1 MIQACTSTTA
11 RHWAGVL
18 LTAMVL
24 SCSEADSAALLLL
37 EFRPTDT
44 SVVFITYSCY
54 PGPRGGPEAMV
65 PAVLLS
71 QEWLLGWWLPQKSP
85 LLEGGGRAG
94 EGGVD
99 TARCPLSRI
108 SRRPTPIRGLIPPCA
123 RTRLRCAPTLAQ
135 RQKQAIPADTLGVQ
149 GPGMHGAGLPG
160 IDKVFPLASESG
172 GVGREKNV
180 CVCSRG
186 FCILEMQSRLR
197 AGSRAGM

>member
-1 MIQACTSTTA
+1 MRGTGLGCSLRRWCCLAA
-11 RHWAGVL
+11 RPNRPHCCCSNSGPQ
-18 LTAMVL
+18 TRL
-24 SCSEADSAALLLL
+24 SCSSPTAATPGRATVARRLLPVSSPLPGISAAAAK
-37 EFRPTDT
+37 FH
-44 SVVFITYSCY
+44 
-54 PGPRGGPEAMV
+54 PRRR
-65 PAVLLS
+65 
-71 QEWLLGWWLPQKSP
+71 
-85 LLEGGGRAG
+85 RARR

-108 SRRPTPIRGLIPPCA
+108 SRRPTPILGLIPPCA

-135 RQKQAIPADTLGVQ
+135 WQKQAIPADTLGVQ

-172 GVGREKNV
+172 GMGGEENV